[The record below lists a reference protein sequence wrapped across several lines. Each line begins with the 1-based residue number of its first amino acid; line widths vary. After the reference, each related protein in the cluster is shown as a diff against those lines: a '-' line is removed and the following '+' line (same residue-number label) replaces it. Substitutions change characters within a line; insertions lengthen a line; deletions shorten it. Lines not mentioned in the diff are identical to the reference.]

1 MAKRERKEV
10 GAMEQAAR
18 KLDIAHQQ
26 LFGTEEET
34 KMAKV
39 VKFVH
44 AESKEE
50 ALVSVDNQGLVSVTR
65 GTQTTNMGNAYDYDR
80 VKESFVN
87 YGWEEVKATVVKEEG
102 LRIVTTG
109 YDSAFASALEQDT
122 AKITG
127 NVTAPE
133 EEVSDISPK
142 AQKDVD
148 EYLKLHAE
156 KAALEAKLKKLKPSI
171 TEYMNNNNITEIK
184 GTEGKRVTFQDATAS
199 NSTSLYTDYDMNDV
213 ILALGEHKDLIKQST
228 EIRVNGKKLEGVL
241 ASAKLDKEIVDAVK
255 ATKIKN
261 PGTPKFV
268 VKAN

>member
-10 GAMEQAAR
+10 GSMEQAAR

-26 LFGTEEET
+26 LFGTEGEVN
-34 KMAKV
+34 MAQV

-44 AESKEE
+44 NESKEE
-50 ALVSVDNQGLVSVTR
+50 AIVSVDRNGLVSVTR
-65 GTQTTNMGNAYDYDR
+65 GTQTTQMGNAYDLTKVRD
-80 VKESFVN
+80 SFLN
-87 YGWEEVKATVVKEEG
+87 YGWTEVKATAVKEDG
-102 LRIVTTG
+102 LRVVSGGFDSLLQPTG
-109 YDSAFASALEQDT
+109 AET
-122 AKITG
+122 P
-127 NVTAPE
+127 VVEE

-171 TEYMNNNNITEIK
+171 TEYMNNNKLNEIK
-184 GTEGKRVTFQDATAS
+184 GTEGKRVMFQESSAS
-199 NSTSLYTDYDMNDV
+199 NSTSLYTDYDLNDV
-213 ILALGEHKDLIKQST
+213 ILALGDNKDLLKQFT
-228 EIRVNGKKLEGVL
+228 EVRVNGKKLEGAL
-241 ASAKLDKEIVDAVK
+241 TASKLDKEIIDAVK
-255 ATKIKN
+255 ATKIKK

>member
-50 ALVSVDNQGLVSVTR
+50 ALVSVDKQGLVSVTR

-87 YGWEEVKATVVKEEG
+87 YGWEEVKATAVKEEG

-109 YDSAFASALEQDT
+109 YDSTFASALEQDA

-127 NVTAPE
+127 EVTAE

-142 AQKDVD
+142 AQKEVD

-156 KAALEAKLKKLKPSI
+156 KAKLEAKLKKLKPSI

-199 NSTSLYTDYDMNDV
+199 NSTSLYTDYLVNDV
-213 ILALGEHKDLIKQST
+213 ILALGEHKDLIKQAT
-228 EIRVNGKKLEGVL
+228 EVRVNGKKLEGVL
-241 ASAKLDKEIVDAVK
+241 ASAKLDTDVVKAVK
-255 ATKIKN
+255 ATKIAN